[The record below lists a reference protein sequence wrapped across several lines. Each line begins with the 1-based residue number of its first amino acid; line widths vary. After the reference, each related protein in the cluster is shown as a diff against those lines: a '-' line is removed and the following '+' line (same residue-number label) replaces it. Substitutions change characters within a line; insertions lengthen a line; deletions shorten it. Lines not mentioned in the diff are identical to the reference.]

1 MLIARGPQT
10 QNRAFTKPLDT
21 MLHNKLKLF
30 PEQMDKK
37 PNKYLAFLIYA
48 ALALATFAAFEQT
61 CRNGFVVL
69 DDPAYV
75 TENPHVK
82 AGITRKSLIWA
93 FTSPHSG
100 NWHSLTWLS
109 HMLDC
114 ELFGLNP
121 FWHHLTS
128 LLLHIANTL
137 LLFWVL
143 KKMTGTLWPAAFV
156 AAAFAL
162 HPLHVESV
170 AWIAERKDVLSGFF
184 WILTMAAYIRYAEQ
198 PGPGR
203 YLLVLLALCLG
214 LMAKPMLVTLP
225 FVLLLLDYW
234 PLGRLRWPIQKVRHA
249 SEQQKTSMASLQSSL
264 TPLIIEK
271 IPLFVIVAVASV
283 ITFIV
288 QQNAGAMPLA
298 KNLPLNIRVANALV
312 SYLSYIVKMFYPVH
326 LAVFY
331 PYPKAL
337 YLNRA
342 VIFLV
347 LISVFAL
354 LWIRQRPWMI
364 VGWLWYLGTLV
375 PVIGLVQVG
384 NQALADRY
392 TYIPLIG
399 LFIIVAWGAP
409 ELLAKWRYQRIGL
422 GISVGIVVAAMIV
435 CTRLQVSHWQNDITL
450 FGHAVKVTENNF
462 IIHHIYGDMLF
473 RKNRFDE
480 AIIQFNEALRIN
492 PNDYEAHNGMGKAL
506 LKQGKIEKAVAHL
519 AEALRLKP
527 DDPRTIHSWGLALM
541 AQGNLDEAIVY
552 FNKVLRTE
560 NWPDVYCNLGLIYTQ
575 RRKYDLAIQNYNE
588 ALRIDPDFVPAH
600 EGLERTLL
608 QQSNFKQAIRE

>member
-1 MLIARGPQT
+1 
-10 QNRAFTKPLDT
+10 
-21 MLHNKLKLF
+21 
-30 PEQMDKK
+30 MDK
-37 PNKYLAFLIYA
+37 PSDKYWVLCVY
-48 ALALATFAAFEQT
+48 LALAVTTFAAFEQT

-69 DDPAYV
+69 DDAAYV

-82 AGITRKSLIWA
+82 DGITRKSLIWA

-114 ELFGLNP
+114 HLFGLNP

-143 KKMTGTLWPAAFV
+143 KKMTGALWPAAFV

-198 PGPGR
+198 PGLGR

-214 LMAKPMLVTLP
+214 LMAKPMPVTLP

-249 SEQQKTSMASLQSSL
+249 SEQQKTSVASLQSSL
-264 TPLIIEK
+264 TRLIVEK

-422 GISVGIVVAAMIV
+422 GLSAAIVVTAMIV

-450 FGHAVKVTENNF
+450 FGHVVKVTENNF

-480 AIIQFNEALRIN
+480 AIIQFSEALRIN

-506 LKQGKIEKAVAHL
+506 LKQGKTEKAVAHL

-560 NWPDVYCNLGLIYTQ
+560 NWPDVYCNLGLVYTQ

-600 EGLERTLL
+600 EGLKRILL
-608 QQSNFKQAIRE
+608 QQSNLKQAIRE

>member
-1 MLIARGPQT
+1 
-10 QNRAFTKPLDT
+10 
-21 MLHNKLKLF
+21 
-30 PEQMDKK
+30 MDKT

-48 ALALATFAAFEQT
+48 ALALATLVAFEQT
-61 CRNGFVVL
+61 CRNEFVAL
-69 DDPAYV
+69 DDAAYV
-75 TENPHVK
+75 TQNPHVK
-82 AGITRKSLIWA
+82 TGITRKSLIWA
-93 FTSPHSG
+93 FTTPHSG

-114 ELFGLNP
+114 HLFRLNP

-137 LLFWVL
+137 LLFAVF
-143 KKMTGTLWPAAFV
+143 KRMTHKLWQSAFV

-184 WILTMAAYIRYAEQ
+184 WILTMAAYIRYAER
-198 PGPGR
+198 PGLRR

-234 PLGRLRWPIQKVRHA
+234 PLGRLQWRTQKVDQA
-249 SEQQKTSMASLQSSL
+249 LQQPKSGSVGSHQSSL
-264 TPLIIEK
+264 TRLIVEK

-288 QQNAGAMPLA
+288 QQNAGAMRLA
-298 KNLPLNIRVANALV
+298 KSLSLNIRVANALV
-312 SYLSYIVKMFYPVH
+312 SYLGYIVKMFYPIQ

-331 PYPKAL
+331 PYPKTL
-337 YLNRA
+337 YPDRA
-342 VIFLV
+342 MLLLV

-354 LWIRQRPWMI
+354 LWIRRRPWMI
-364 VGWLWYLGTLV
+364 VGWLWYLGSLV
-375 PVIGLVQVG
+375 PVLGLVQVG
-384 NQALADRY
+384 HQAMADRY
-392 TYIPLIG
+392 TYVPLIG
-399 LFIIVAWGAP
+399 LFIIIAWGAP
-409 ELLAKWRYQRIGL
+409 ELLAKWRYHRIGL
-422 GISVGIVVAAMIV
+422 GISAVIVLTAMTV
-435 CTRLQVSHWQNDITL
+435 CTRMQVRHWQNDITL

-480 AIIQFNEALRIN
+480 AIIQFSEALRIN
-492 PNDYEAHNGMGKAL
+492 PNDYEAHNGMGKTL
-506 LKQGKIEKAVAHL
+506 LKQGKIEKAITHF

-560 NWPDVYCNLGLIYTQ
+560 DWPDVYCNLGLVYTRQ
-575 RRKYDLAIQNYNE
+575 GKYDLAIQNYNE

>member
-1 MLIARGPQT
+1 
-10 QNRAFTKPLDT
+10 
-21 MLHNKLKLF
+21 
-30 PEQMDKK
+30 MDKK

-143 KKMTGTLWPAAFV
+143 KKMTGALWPAAFV

-170 AWIAERKDVLSGFF
+170 AWVAERKDVLSGFF

-198 PGPGR
+198 PGLGR

-234 PLGRLRWPIQKVRHA
+234 PLGRLKWRTQMVGQT
-249 SEQQKTSMASLQSSL
+249 SQQPKSGSVGPHQSSL
-264 TPLIIEK
+264 TRLIVEK

-312 SYLSYIVKMFYPVH
+312 SYLGYIVKMFYPVH

-331 PYPKAL
+331 PYPRAL

-354 LWIRQRPWMI
+354 LWIRRRPWMI

-392 TYIPLIG
+392 TYVPIIG
-399 LFIIVAWGAP
+399 LFIIIAWGAR
-409 ELLAKWRYQRIGL
+409 ELLPKWRYQRIGL
-422 GISVGIVVAAMIV
+422 GLSAAIVVTAMIV

-560 NWPDVYCNLGLIYTQ
+560 NWPDVYCNLGLVYTQ